1 MRTGATGSTG
11 RKISLRRVGVLS
23 HHESM
28 AAREPFA
35 LESDPFWKAVMGA
48 PIEDGEPSEAEL
60 LAVEEAKRDG
70 GWVDGTTVSADV
82 AARG

>member
-1 MRTGATGSTG
+1 MVHDPR
-11 RKISLRRVGVLS
+11 
-23 HHESM
+23 M

-60 LAVEEAKRDG
+60 LAVETAKRDG
-70 GWVDGTTVSADV
+70 GWVEGTTVSAGI
-82 AARG
+82 AARE